1 MLSLMSI
8 LFFCHWNSSS
18 RTAAKQHEK
27 LVTPWFGLVF
37 LGLARFCLLV
47 DINNN
52 DNYNKDHIKERPG
65 AEHVL
70 LQLWLLLLLLL
81 LLSSYKKWK
90 NTKNVYK
97 IKLNSLLL
105 YFKFKIFISMS
116 STWLVTWMLWT
127 TRLLWC
133 CPSICFPSLLP
144 NSAEATKSFV
154 RPNDMPQPNSNS
166 SSNIN
171 MSAIHHGRP

>member
-1 MLSLMSI
+1 MFMLLLLLSSSLNLTSLMLSLMSI

-37 LGLARFCLLV
+37 LGLVRFCLLV

-65 AEHVL
+65 AEHVY
-70 LQLWLLLLLLL
+70 LQLWLLLLLL

-116 STWLVTWMLWT
+116 STWLAGW
-127 TRLLWC
+127 LLGCYGLHGC
-133 CPSICFPSLLP
+133 CYVVLP
-144 NSAEATKSFV
+144 FV
-154 RPNDMPQPNSNS
+154 SPVYCQTQQRPQN
-166 SSNIN
+166 
-171 MSAIHHGRP
+171 HL

>member
-37 LGLARFCLLV
+37 LGLVRFCLLV

-116 STWLVTWMLWT
+116 STWLAGW
-127 TRLLWC
+127 LLGCYGC

-154 RPNDMPQPNSNS
+154 RPNDMPQPNSSS